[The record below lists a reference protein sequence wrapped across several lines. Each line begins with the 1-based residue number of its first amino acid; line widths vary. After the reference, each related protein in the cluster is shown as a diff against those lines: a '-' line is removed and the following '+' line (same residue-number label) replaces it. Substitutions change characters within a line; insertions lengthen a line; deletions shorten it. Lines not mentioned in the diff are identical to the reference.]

1 MDVKIDHLTKS
12 NRVKDVSFQLHFGK
26 ITALIGANGAGKTTL
41 LHMLAG
47 ILSPSKGTIQF
58 DVKKEDIRSLI
69 GFMPQYPA
77 FHQWMSAKEYLVYAG
92 RLSGLSTK
100 QAERDAEDGLIRVG
114 LDPVNKQRI
123 EAFSGGMKQ
132 RLGIAQALIGN
143 PPILLLDEPVSALDP
158 KGRSDVMDLL
168 NELKGKQTILYSTH
182 VLHDAE
188 KLCDDVIMLHHGRM
202 IKRSSLNDLLQLA
215 ETGKF
220 IVETSAATD
229 LAKKL
234 KIVEPH
240 GKFNKGMAALS
251 YMHQI
256 IKI

>member
-1 MDVKIDHLTKS
+1 MDVKVDHLTKS
-12 NRVKDVSFQLHFGK
+12 NRVKDVSFQLQSGK

-92 RLSGLSTK
+92 RLSGLSAK

-215 ETGKF
+215 ETGEF

-229 LAKKL
+229 LAKKNL
-234 KIVEPH
+234 K
-240 GKFNKGMAALS
+240 
-251 YMHQI
+251 
-256 IKI
+256 